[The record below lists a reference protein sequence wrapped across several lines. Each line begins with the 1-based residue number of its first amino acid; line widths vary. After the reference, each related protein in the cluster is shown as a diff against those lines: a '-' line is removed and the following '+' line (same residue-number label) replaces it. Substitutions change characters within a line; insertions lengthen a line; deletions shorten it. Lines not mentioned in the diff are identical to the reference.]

1 METEYLGIPI
11 YLDSNTLLDLLA
23 SMEDGFS
30 TASKIVTRDNDS
42 KSIEVKGEGSFG
54 ISGVFNMFKIGFKG
68 SGERTTDQSSG
79 EEKEEERYH
88 TYGSLMNRL
97 LKNLSED
104 NIIKNVN
111 NKETWDGVTESDFI
125 ILQGKFIPNPLANS
139 FKIINNVFDLILGL
153 NTEVDSANSATDLTT
168 IHNPLNV
175 DGKQISE
182 MGLMNNMIKRI
193 VSDLEKE
200 DYEKYVIELKGL
212 PENRIVSYLF
222 KEYIRDHSGAELPY
236 GEFKMLGKVVRKI
249 EGDDEGIDLLQGSAL
264 NFSEEVIEGFV
275 DSIKTLTKDG
285 FPIPKLFTNVNSPAL
300 QVIPVAVFI

>member
-30 TASKIVTRDNDS
+30 TASKIVTRDSDS
-42 KSIEVKGEGSFG
+42 KSTEIKGEGSFG

-68 SGERTTDQSSG
+68 SGARTTDQSSG
-79 EEKEEERYH
+79 AEKEEERYH

-104 NIIKNVN
+104 DSIKNVN
-111 NKETWDGVTESDFI
+111 DEETWDNVNESDFI
-125 ILQGKFIPNPLANS
+125 LVQGKFIPNPLANS
-139 FKIINNVFDLILGL
+139 LKKVNGILDLILEL
-153 NTEVDSANSATDLTT
+153 NKKVKSEIGDNPTT
-168 IHNPLNV
+168 ISNPLDVNEN
-175 DGKQISE
+175 DISDME
-182 MGLMNNMIKRI
+182 VMNGMIKSI

-200 DYEKYVIELKGL
+200 DYEKYVIELKGSS
-212 PENRIVSYLF
+212 NNKIVSYLF
-222 KEYIRDHSGAELPY
+222 KEYIRDRSGAELPY

-249 EGDDEGIDLLQGSAL
+249 EGDDNIDLLQGSAL
-264 NFSEEVIEGFV
+264 NFNEEVLKGFV
-275 DSIKTLTKDG
+275 DPMTSLTAEG
-285 FPIPKLFTNVNSPAL
+285 FDIPELFTKVSSPAL